1 MNGKRSLGRRRF
13 GAVPV
18 LVLFLTLLLLACGG
32 GGGSTSNDPSGTAD
46 PSTPDPQDDGASG
59 NNSSTDERD
68 SLLRSMTASLA
79 ALAEE
84 SQRGSVL
91 AKLAAAHQVV
101 GGFGTGIG
109 FDQIGAASDGDN
121 DNCATVAYRGDTL
134 VISFDGSA
142 ACDGLE
148 GTLEITPAD
157 GNAPE
162 QNIVVSDI
170 SIIDFS
176 LGDGC
181 LINGEQHLYA
191 TLNGN
196 DFSADI
202 GYDLDLCGQ
211 WQAGQVVIK
220 GTATDPEQWVF
231 QLEARD
237 YTVEDGVR
245 VQVEVDWQLEAGN
258 IIGEGEIRF
267 DEKLY
272 LFLADEIHMDPGC
285 GLPTGGSLTLFDAT
299 GTELASADFSDTSCE
314 VPVATV
320 SIDGDL
326 EAWTL
331 MDRPR
336 G

>member
-32 GGGSTSNDPSGTAD
+32 GGGSNDNHPSGTTD
-46 PSTPDPQDDGASG
+46 PSTPDPQDDGTSSS
-59 NNSSTDERD
+59 NTSTDERD
-68 SLLRSMTASLA
+68 ILLGSMTASLA

-91 AKLAAAHQVV
+91 AKLAAAHHVA
-101 GGFGTGIG
+101 GGSGAGIG
-109 FDQIGAASDGDN
+109 FDQIGAVSDGDN
-121 DNCATVAYRGDTL
+121 DNCATVDYRGDTL

-148 GTLEITPAD
+148 GSLEITPAD
-157 GNAPE
+157 GNDPE
-162 QNIVVSDI
+162 QDVIVSDI
-170 SIIDFS
+170 AIIDLS

-181 LINGEQHLYA
+181 LINGEQRLYA

-196 DFSADI
+196 AFSAQI
-202 GYDLDLCGQ
+202 SYDLDVCGQ
-211 WQAGQVVIK
+211 RQAGQVAIT
-220 GTATDPEQWVF
+220 GTTADPDQWVF

-237 YTVEDGVR
+237 YTIDDGVD
-245 VQVEVDWQLEAGN
+245 VQVEVDWQLDEGN
-258 IIGEGEIRF
+258 LSGDGEIRYDGAEF
-267 DEKLY
+267 T
-272 LFLADEIHMDPGC
+272 FLADHLVMDPGC
-285 GLPTGGSLTLFDAT
+285 GLPTGGSLTLFDAD
-299 GTELASADFSDTSCE
+299 GTELASADFSHTSCE
-314 VPVATV
+314 IPVATV

-326 EAWTL
+326 EEWIL